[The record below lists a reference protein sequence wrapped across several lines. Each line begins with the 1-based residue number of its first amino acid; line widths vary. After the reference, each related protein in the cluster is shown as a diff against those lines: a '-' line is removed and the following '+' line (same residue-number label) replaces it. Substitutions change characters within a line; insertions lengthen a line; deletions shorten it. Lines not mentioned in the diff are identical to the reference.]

1 MCRMAEDKRNLE
13 GKKITIYDI
22 AREAGVS
29 PATVSRVL
37 TGNAGVRSDKYEAVQ
52 ALISKYNFRPNALA
66 RGLSETRR
74 KVIGIIMADVRNAY
88 YANLF
93 VACEQAARKAG
104 YSLLLE
110 NSLGQQEIEEAQ
122 LGLMEEQR
130 VDAIILVGGRADD
143 LHSNEAFVEKVNQ
156 VSNSIPIILTGKLD
170 GTSCYQVRIDAI
182 KTMDL
187 VMEHLLDL
195 GHEDIALLGGW
206 DSVASSYEKRRRYKQ
221 ILSRYQLPCHSEY
234 YETFGGYDYETG
246 YEWMK
251 KLLQSDHVP
260 TAVIGINDAAAVG
273 AMNCI
278 QEHGLRIP
286 EDISVVGYDNTPV
299 CNMMTPK
306 LTSVDYNYEEFAE
319 KLIATVDGIYNSA
332 LQPPLQLIEPTL
344 VVRSST
350 GPVRSGM

>member
-1 MCRMAEDKRNLE
+1 MAEDKRNLE
-13 GKKITIYDI
+13 GQKITIYDI

-93 VACEQAARKAG
+93 V
-104 YSLLLE
+104 
-110 NSLGQQEIEEAQ
+110 
-122 LGLMEEQR
+122 
-130 VDAIILVGGRADD
+130 DAIILVGGRADD

-156 VSNSIPIILTGKLD
+156 VSNSIPVILTGKLD

-187 VMEHLLDL
+187 VMEHLLGL

>member
-1 MCRMAEDKRNLE
+1 MDDLKSLE

-37 TGNAGVRSDKYEAVQ
+37 TNNAGVKADKREAVQ
-52 ALISKYNFRPNALA
+52 SIIAKYNFRPNALA
-66 RGLSETRR
+66 RSLSETRR
-74 KVIGIIMADVRNAY
+74 KVIGIIMADVRNPY

-122 LGLMEEQR
+122 LVLMEEQR

-156 VSNSIPIILTGKLD
+156 VSNSIPVILTGKLD
-170 GTSCYQVRIDAI
+170 GTSCYQVRINAI
-182 KTMDL
+182 QTMDL
-187 VMEHLLDL
+187 VMEHLISL
-195 GHEDIALLGGW
+195 GHRDIAIIGGW
-206 DSVASSYEKRRRYKQ
+206 DSVASSFEKRKRYKQ
-221 ILSRYQLPCHSEY
+221 ILAKYQLPCHSEY

-246 YEWMK
+246 YRMMK
-251 KLLQSDHVP
+251 KLLQLDNIP
-260 TAVIGINDAAAVG
+260 TAVIGINDSASVG

-278 QEHGLRIP
+278 QEHGLKIP
-286 EDISVVGYDNTPV
+286 DDISVVGYDNTFM

-306 LTSVDYNYEEFAE
+306 LTSVDYNYEIFAE
-319 KLIATVDGIYNSA
+319 KLIGTVEGIYNSTP
-332 LQPPLQLIEPTL
+332 LPPLQLIESTL
-344 VVRSST
+344 IVRDSC
-350 GPVRSGM
+350 GPVKR

>member
-1 MCRMAEDKRNLE
+1 
-13 GKKITIYDI
+13 
-22 AREAGVS
+22 
-29 PATVSRVL
+29 
-37 TGNAGVRSDKYEAVQ
+37 
-52 ALISKYNFRPNALA
+52 
-66 RGLSETRR
+66 
-74 KVIGIIMADVRNAY
+74 
-88 YANLF
+88 
-93 VACEQAARKAG
+93 
-104 YSLLLE
+104 
-110 NSLGQQEIEEAQ
+110 
-122 LGLMEEQR
+122 
-130 VDAIILVGGRADD
+130 
-143 LHSNEAFVEKVNQ
+143 
-156 VSNSIPIILTGKLD
+156 
-170 GTSCYQVRIDAI
+170 
-182 KTMDL
+182 
-187 VMEHLLDL
+187 MEHLLDL

-332 LQPPLQLIEPTL
+332 LQPPLQLIKPTL